1 MPPPPNQTKE
11 DFAKWKVEQLDKVRL
26 RISSTFKYWIE
37 NFYSFDFVDERMK
50 DQIDKVIKMMDTVKG
65 GKSYSSI
72 IQRALSKVQEES
84 TKIVTKKRVISTNN
98 VPTA

>member
-1 MPPPPNQTKE
+1 
-11 DFAKWKVEQLDKVRL
+11 
-26 RISSTFKYWIE
+26 
-37 NFYSFDFVDERMK
+37 
-50 DQIDKVIKMMDTVKG
+50 MMDTVKG

-84 TKIVTKKRVISTNN
+84 TKIVTKKRVIFTNN